1 MIITLNDA
9 TTHAIAEELSKMREE
24 RGEAATDRVLTLLI
38 SCSEDEL
45 EAALRAANEASR
57 EHPCRVI
64 ALVPR
69 NPDNKRAHLDAQIR
83 FGADSG
89 AGEVIVLLP
98 SGELTKHLDTLAIPL
113 MVSDTPAVA
122 WWPGTPP
129 PDPSRDAI
137 GAMASSRITDASQ
150 SPHPLRAFDA
160 LRCHANAND
169 VDLAWT
175 RLTLWRGELASILD
189 QPPHLPVLHCRVCG
203 QKNDLSTLLM
213 AAWLRYE
220 LRVPVSISWNDS
232 GRGLTSVALTRA
244 NGDILLTREANETS
258 KGNETARV
266 PILHD
271 QARLLLPAEKPQMMS
286 LPCRSTADCLMEELA
301 QLYPDDLYASV
312 IHSDFDFSGEGK
324 KENAYER

>member
-9 TTHAIAEELSKMREE
+9 TTRAIAGELSKMREE

-69 NPDNKRAHLDAQIR
+69 DPDDERAGLDAQIR
-83 FGADSG
+83 FGADGG
-89 AGEVIVLLP
+89 AGEVIVLRP

-113 MVSDTPAVA
+113 MVSDIPAVA

-129 PDPSRDAI
+129 QDPSRDAI
-137 GAMASSRITDASQ
+137 GAMASSRITDAGRSAE
-150 SPHPLRAFDA
+150 PLRAFDA
-160 LRCHANAND
+160 LRCHADAND

-189 QPPHLPVLHCRVCG
+189 QPPHLPVLRCRVSG
-203 QKNDLSTLLM
+203 QKDDLSTLLM

-220 LRVPVSISWNDS
+220 LRTPVGISWNDT
-232 GRGLTSVALTRA
+232 GHRLTSVALTRA
-244 NGDILLTREANETS
+244 DGDILLTREAGGTGS
-258 KGNETARV
+258 AA
-266 PILHD
+266 ILPD
-271 QARLLLPAEKPQMMS
+271 QARLLLPGEKPQMMS

-301 QLYPDDLYASV
+301 QLDPDNLYASV
-312 IHSDFDFSGEGK
+312 IHSDFDFSED
-324 KENAYER
+324 RV